1 MRTLCCKLP
10 DADLYLVSCVK
21 TKQRCPAPARNLY
34 TSNWFVKAR
43 TCVERSG
50 RSWYILSAKYGLVEP
65 SEQIEPY
72 EKTLNKMKKDDR
84 RAWARGVIEALQPRL
99 IDVKSVVF
107 LAGEKY
113 REFLEPALHRHG
125 IAVSV
130 PMEGLRSGKQLAWL
144 KACLEEEESG
154 Q

>member
-21 TKQRCPAPARNLY
+21 TKQCCPAPARNLY
-34 TSNWFVKAR
+34 TSDWFVKAR

-65 SEQIEPY
+65 NEQIEPY
-72 EKTLNKMKKDDR
+72 EKTLKKMR
-84 RAWARGVIEALQPRL
+84 VNERHAWARGVIEALDPCQ

-113 REFLEPALHRHG
+113 REFLRLALCNSG
-125 IAVSV
+125 IEVKV
-130 PMEGLRSGKQLAWL
+130 PMEGLGFGEQLAWL
-144 KACLEEEESG
+144 KACLEEESG

>member
-21 TKQRCPAPARNLY
+21 TKQCYPAPARDLY

-65 SEQIEPY
+65 NEQIEPY
-72 EKTLNKMKKDDR
+72 EKTLNDMGADDR
-84 RAWARGVIEALQPRL
+84 RAWARGVIETLEPHL
-99 IDVKSVVF
+99 IGVKSVVF
-107 LAGEKY
+107 LAGRNY
-113 REFLEPALHRHG
+113 RECLVLALHRRG

-130 PMEGLRSGKQLAWL
+130 PMEGLGFYEQLAWL
-144 KACLEEEESG
+144 KACLEEEESS